1 MQVVNHYCLRHYLK
15 KISELLFL
23 KYYTVRKPYISD
35 KLWRELR
42 QYIYNP
48 VIFPGEDDGIAY
60 IYRRKTFLLCPMP
73 CKEKIPREEGF
84 LGGII
89 LQKMGLGNLLGE
101 VS

>member
-15 KISELLFL
+15 KISKLLFL

-48 VIFPGEDDGIAY
+48 VMFPGEDNGIIY
-60 IYRRKTFLLCPMP
+60 IRTKDTFCCVLCLARRRFLG
-73 CKEKIPREEGF
+73 KRVF
-84 LGGII
+84 LGG
-89 LQKMGLGNLLGE
+89 
-101 VS
+101 

>member
-1 MQVVNHYCLRHYLK
+1 MVYESFFSNSIPGSKNNVFSKCCGKSFDGLYILPLSSPG
-15 KISELLFL
+15 KITGL
-23 KYYTVRKPYISD
+23 
-35 KLWRELR
+35 
-42 QYIYNP
+42 
-48 VIFPGEDDGIAY
+48 Y
-60 IYRRKTFLLCPMP
+60 IYRRKIFLLCLMP